1 VGHLPHVF
9 VAPPWGS
16 APDGADATLTLDDQ
30 VRHHL
35 EKVLRRTSVA
45 VTYTDGLGTVGS
57 GRFESGRLHRGA
69 ERMEPAPTPHLTVA
83 VAPPRRTERVRFV
96 VEKLAEL
103 GVARLR
109 WIRTAHTVGRPP
121 HPAKAAAWAVG
132 ALEQSRGAH
141 LLEMEGTFDPL
152 DSVSPGTA
160 GPGAEDAGGVV
171 YADVGG
177 GAVEMRWIRDGHGS
191 PHHGLTVVVGPEG
204 GFADGEIP
212 ASADRLGL
220 GDRVLRT
227 ETAAVV
233 AAALILAAARSGG

>member
-1 VGHLPHVF
+1 VGHLPHVY
-9 VAPPWGS
+9 VAPPWGP

-141 LLEMEGTFDPL
+141 LLEVEGTFDPL

-171 YADVGG
+171 YADVDSPLLKISLLQSSMWRRSFQRETLFSQNRPFREGYEEG
-177 GAVEMRWIRDGHGS
+177 SEFSEFLEGLFRVEHIH
-191 PHHGLTVVVGPEG
+191 
-204 GFADGEIP
+204 F
-212 ASADRLGL
+212 
-220 GDRVLRT
+220 
-227 ETAAVV
+227 
-233 AAALILAAARSGG
+233 